1 MKTAEVTTSG
11 LVQSV
16 VLPED
21 CHIEGTEVFVKRVG
35 RSLLLIP
42 HDVDPWQLF
51 TESLSQF
58 TEDFMEDR
66 DQPTGVDRRVSL
78 E

>member
-1 MKTAEVTTSG
+1 MKTAEVTTTG
-11 LVQSV
+11 QVQSIL
-16 VLPED
+16 LPDD
-21 CHIEGTEVFVKRVG
+21 CHIEGKEVFVKRVG

-51 TESLSQF
+51 TEGLHQV
-58 TEDFMEDR
+58 TEDFMQDR
-66 DQPTGVDRRVSL
+66 AQPMNSEPGAEL

>member
-1 MKTAEVTTSG
+1 MKTAEVTTTG
-11 LVQSV
+11 PVQSV

-21 CHIEGTEVFVKRVG
+21 CHMECPEVFVKRVG

-42 HDVDPWQLF
+42 RDVDPWQLF
-51 TESLSQF
+51 TEGLNQF
-58 TEDFMEDR
+58 TDDFMEDR
-66 DQPTGVDRRVSL
+66 AQPMNAQPRAEL